1 MDENPPKVMTNGI
14 PRDRYTPGET
24 AIQRLIRLRQMCI
37 NGKRV
42 LFQFHQFKFWCVVMD
57 TSFDVEN
64 WHDTKFTIKLE
75 VLASNLGLGAA
86 DPVQA
91 ASLNPPPA
99 ESLLH
104 QFTAFTGNITS
115 YLNKAS
121 VMISTANAVITL
133 AQKSPQTLVYAGASM
148 VPGSTAVQTLIA
160 AAQQSSVAIDNLNT
174 TLFPQYALDMSNA
187 QPFNSLDNSGYTK
200 YLQPATQQLRKTL
213 ITANNFH
220 TNFYPLIKMPTG
232 AAQNSQMLDPS
243 QITITVLNGQRAQ
256 NKLGQI
262 YKTMSAIV
270 VPTRSYTITVK
281 DPNLAKIA
289 LQVYND
295 PSLWQVLATA
305 SGMTNM
311 INTGVF
317 RVTIPSQDQLTGST
331 PTLSP
336 SSSSGV

>member
-1 MDENPPKVMTNGI
+1 
-14 PRDRYTPGET
+14 
-24 AIQRLIRLRQMCI
+24 
-37 NGKRV
+37 
-42 LFQFHQFKFWCVVMD
+42 
-57 TSFDVEN
+57 
-64 WHDTKFTIKLE
+64 
-75 VLASNLGLGAA
+75 
-86 DPVQA
+86 
-91 ASLNPPPA
+91 
-99 ESLLH
+99 
-104 QFTAFTGNITS
+104 
-115 YLNKAS
+115 
-121 VMISTANAVITL
+121 
-133 AQKSPQTLVYAGASM
+133 
-148 VPGSTAVQTLIA
+148 
-160 AAQQSSVAIDNLNT
+160 
-174 TLFPQYALDMSNA
+174 
-187 QPFNSLDNSGYTK
+187 
-200 YLQPATQQLRKTL
+200 
-213 ITANNFH
+213 
-220 TNFYPLIKMPTG
+220 MPTG

-243 QITITVLNGQRAQ
+243 QIIITVLNGQRAQ